1 MLLTLK
7 KLRLVFSYLLIVYFS
22 MCFVISDDFCI
33 ILAMFKFVNNFLKIF
48 LKSFKGY
55 VFPKLAVFSSISCDV
70 DKSYINMIYDKS
82 QQKMLL
88 YYFDKG
94 VNKKSLTNAHNM
106 PVTHLL
112 ARYACIIRTK
122 SGI

>member
-48 LKSFKGY
+48 LNIFKGY

-82 QQKMLL
+82 QQK
-88 YYFDKG
+88 
-94 VNKKSLTNAHNM
+94 
-106 PVTHLL
+106 
-112 ARYACIIRTK
+112 I
-122 SGI
+122 